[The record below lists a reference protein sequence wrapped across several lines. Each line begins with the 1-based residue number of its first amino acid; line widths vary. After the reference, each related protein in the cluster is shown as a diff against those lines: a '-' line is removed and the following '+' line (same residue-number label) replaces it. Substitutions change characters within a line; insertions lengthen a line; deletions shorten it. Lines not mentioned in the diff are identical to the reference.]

1 MSKSKKL
8 GDIDTSALSE
18 LAANFPKTSPQT
30 KEEQDKSTYEKDVTI
45 TLRIPSRIAK
55 DLKLKAVM
63 ADKTQRELI
72 LEGLKL
78 VGVEIRDEDIAD
90 RRKN

>member
-1 MSKSKKL
+1 
-8 GDIDTSALSE
+8 
-18 LAANFPKTSPQT
+18 
-30 KEEQDKSTYEKDVTI
+30 
-45 TLRIPSRIAK
+45 
-55 DLKLKAVM
+55 M

-78 VGVEIRDEDIAD
+78 VGVNIRDEDIAD